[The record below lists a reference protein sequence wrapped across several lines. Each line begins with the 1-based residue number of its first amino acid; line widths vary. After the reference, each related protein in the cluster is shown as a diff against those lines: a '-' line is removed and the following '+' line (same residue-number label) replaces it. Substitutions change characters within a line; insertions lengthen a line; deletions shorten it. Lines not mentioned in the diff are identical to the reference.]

1 MRSRSEAIGLVQYVV
16 DDALS
21 ARPLG
26 ADPHAI
32 IRTSEMMRFK
42 YESAIVVCECESG
55 TIGVVVHSYL
65 DTRMEEDESV
75 DLAVD
80 YLQEIGETVVE
91 TEFHPGDECS
101 TPRHVGRT
109 TGQTGFTGDL
119 RWRRTR
125 CTRRHPAKGENDKM
139 TFKPGIGRA
148 GHQPHWTG
156 TGAHDNRPRR
166 RRQRGQANRAAIKDQ
181 M

>member
-16 DDALS
+16 DDALNG
-21 ARPLG
+21 RPLG

-101 TPRHVGRT
+101 TPAMSVERLAQQDSREIYGGEEHDA
-109 TGQTGFTGDL
+109 QAD
-119 RWRRTR
+119 TR
-125 CTRRHPAKGENDKM
+125 
-139 TFKPGIGRA
+139 
-148 GHQPHWTG
+148 
-156 TGAHDNRPRR
+156 
-166 RRQRGQANRAAIKDQ
+166 
-181 M
+181 